1 MTETIS
7 AQAYR
12 DMTKPKK
19 SKYRNKKTKVGD
31 RTFDSRA
38 EAARYEEL
46 LILEESGII
55 RELQLQVA
63 YPVYIND
70 VKIFTYK
77 ADFVY
82 EMVDTGEVVVED
94 VKGYRT
100 PMYRLK
106 KKAVEAYWGF
116 KITEYP

>member
-7 AQAYR
+7 AQDYR

-31 RTFDSRA
+31 LTFDSRA
-38 EAARYEEL
+38 EAARFEEL
-46 LILEESGII
+46 LILKESGII
-55 RELQLQVA
+55 RDLRLQVS

-70 VKIFTYK
+70 VKIFVYR

-100 PMYRLK
+100 PLYRLK